1 MRLKKFALRG
11 LIFLAVAVAL
21 CMFFAR
27 TVQTITTPKV
37 QLVTGSSGRYEEKM
51 KFRAEVFFPEDEEI
65 IVPEAKELGV
75 VVKRVYVKPGHQVQ
89 AGDIIFTAEAGDS
102 AAKMKE
108 LREQYN
114 SKSSE
119 LLDLDVKNRKSSKES
134 RQNDLYN
141 AMVEAQNA
149 LTEKSMNARMAAVEA
164 GIILVGDV
172 AEWRKQLALVG
183 DDVPEA
189 VTKAVTAAET
199 AKSACDAAKS
209 AFDSLME
216 DRKMRVKDDVFEYIK
231 NRDALLKVMDE
242 IAQEMVEL
250 SARAKAVTEVRAPR
264 DGYIVS
270 LGVTEGE
277 NYDGVKAAYKMNK
290 EGTLPILRAPVSSDD
305 RAIADGTKAEV
316 KNEVYGTEASSVQE
330 TVINAEG
337 GKYLHLTMPSGY
349 LEGNTSAIR
358 RIMSDGGVDVT
369 ITYRARQSTTLLP
382 PSAVRSEGQGQDYVY
397 LVQRDWGGFMSG
409 SSMKVV
415 KTRVTVLERG
425 DKVVSIAEDLS
436 YQDVADREDRAL
448 TDGQKV
454 MEYVN

>member
-27 TVQTITTPKV
+27 TVQTITTPKI

-51 KFRAEVFFPEDEEI
+51 KFRAEVFFPEEEEI

-75 VVKRVYVKPGHQVQ
+75 VVKRVYVKPGHQVK

-108 LREQYN
+108 LREKYDA
-114 SKSSE
+114 KSSE
-119 LLDLDVKNRKSSKES
+119 LLDLDVKNRKSSRES

-149 LTEKSMNARMAAVEA
+149 LTEKSMDARMAAVEA

-172 AEWRKQLALVG
+172 PGWRKQLALVG
-183 DDVPEA
+183 EVPED

-199 AKSACDAAKS
+199 AKSTCDAAKD
-209 AFDSLME
+209 AFNSLME

-231 NRDALLKVMDE
+231 SRDAMLKELDE
-242 IAQEMVEL
+242 MAQEMVEL
-250 SARAKAVTEVRAPR
+250 SARAKAVEEVRAAR
-264 DGYIVS
+264 DGYIVA
-270 LGVTEGE
+270 LGVSEGE
-277 NYDGVKAAYKMNK
+277 AYDGVKAAYKMNK
-290 EGTLPILRAPVSSDD
+290 EGTQPILRAPVSSDE
-305 RAIADGTKAEV
+305 RTIADGTKAEV
-316 KNEVYGTEASSVQE
+316 KNDVYGTETSAVQE

-337 GKYLHLTMPSGY
+337 GKYLYLTMPASY
-349 LEGNTSAIR
+349 LEGNASAIR
-358 RIMSDGGVDVT
+358 RIVSDGGVDVT

-409 SSMKVV
+409 NSMKVV
-415 KTRVTVLERG
+415 KTSVTVLERG

>member
-11 LIFLAVAVAL
+11 LIILTVAVAL

-51 KFRAEVFFPEDEEI
+51 NFRAEVFFPEEEEI

-75 VVKRVYVKPGHQVQ
+75 VVKRVYVKPGHQVK

-102 AAKMKE
+102 EAKMKD
-108 LREQYN
+108 LREKYN
-114 SKSSE
+114 AKSSE

-134 RQNDLYN
+134 RQNELYN
-141 AMVEAQNA
+141 AMVEAQDA
-149 LTEKSMNARMAAVEA
+149 LTQKSMDARMAAVEA

-172 AEWRKQLALVG
+172 SEWRKQLALVG
-183 DDVPEA
+183 DVPED
-189 VTKAVTAAET
+189 VTKAMTAAET
-199 AKSACDAAKS
+199 AKSTCDAAKS

-231 NRDALLKVMDE
+231 NRDAMLKEMDE
-242 IAQEMVEL
+242 MAQEMVEL
-250 SARAKAVTEVRAPR
+250 ATKAKAVEEVRAPR

-277 NYDGVKAAYKMNK
+277 SYDGVKAAYKMNK
-290 EGTLPILRAPVSSDD
+290 EGTLPILRAPVSSDE
-305 RAIADGTKAEV
+305 RTIADGTKAEV
-316 KNEVYGTEASSVQE
+316 KNDVYGTESTAVQE
-330 TVINAEG
+330 TVISAEG
-337 GKYLHLTMPSGY
+337 GKYLYLTMPANY
-349 LEGNTSAIR
+349 LEGNASAIR
-358 RIMSDGGVDVT
+358 RIVSDGGVDVT

-382 PSAVRSEGQGQDYVY
+382 PSAVRNEGQGKDYVY
-397 LVQRDWGGFMSG
+397 LIQRDWGGFMSG

-415 KTRVTVLERG
+415 KTSVTVLERS